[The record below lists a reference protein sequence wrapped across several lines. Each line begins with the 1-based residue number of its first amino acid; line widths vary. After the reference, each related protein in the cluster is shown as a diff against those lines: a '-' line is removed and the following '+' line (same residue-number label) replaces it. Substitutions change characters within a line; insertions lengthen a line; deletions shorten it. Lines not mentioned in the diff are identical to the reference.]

1 MLLPAIRLFKKPET
15 VFMLKWIVAC
25 LCLLTLTSGI
35 FAQSPQIFR
44 GKLLSKKT
52 GEPVSFASIHVQE
65 TDSWTSSDIL
75 GFFSVK
81 LSNIPFFTIEVH
93 CLGFETYIE
102 KFESALLSESNFEI
116 IMIPVSYDMEE
127 IIVISKNDNGL
138 ITSSVIGNAAIEH
151 VQPTSLADV
160 LQLLPGNLSTN
171 PDLRS
176 AQRISIREIGDDAN
190 SAMGTAIM
198 VDGAPVSNDANL
210 QTFATS
216 KSDDNFSTAAGSGID
231 LRQIATDQIESV
243 EVIRGVPSVIYGDLT
258 SGAVLI
264 KTKSGHTPFEIKLK
278 TDPKIKQLTFGK
290 GVILKSIRSNVNF
303 NFDYL
308 QSFDDIRSKYQGFNR
323 LTSEIG
329 FSKLFGPQSN
339 PFTFNS
345 KLSFYETIDDF
356 KTDPDAMVSN
366 ERILTKDRGLRFNMY
381 GKWSPKRKLL
391 TSLDY
396 SFSVSYAHQTSSE
409 DKYRSTSGIQMIS
422 ISLTEG
428 ENFGI
433 FLPSEQFTSYTIDG
447 KPVTVFGQVTGNKF
461 FNLKKGAT
469 NKILYGFDYRLNT
482 NYGEG
487 QVYDITNPPFISTY
501 TARPRK
507 FKDIPALQNYSV
519 YLEDKLFLTLGKT
532 FLDVQA
538 GFRLNNF
545 QSSGVYK
552 SDLGFFV
559 EPRFNAQY
567 TFLSKKNN
575 SVFDKMAIAFG
586 VGKTFKAPPLLYLYP
601 DKAYFDLG
609 ALSYY
614 AGDPLINTSVINT
627 RIYETSNPQLQ
638 PSENIKMEAS
648 LVFRIEKMNGI
659 VTAFKE
665 NLTNGFD
672 FASNYQ
678 FISYNKYIS
687 DGITA
692 GIKPDPKLLPISP
705 STVPVSFR
713 MPANNQESMK
723 SGVEFSFDF
732 GKINSLYTSFSL
744 DGAWLRT
751 KRINSTVPYQYHPSS
766 TNATPYLYF
775 GIYPAG
781 ESKISERLNTNL
793 RMVTHVPRLRLIL
806 STTLQMLWYDSYYFP
821 EYDEAPMHLVYA
833 DGSTKVFTPEMRT
846 NPDFIR
852 FVDQKNPNYYLKEVM
867 PPLLLPNFRLSK
879 EIYDKMKLSF
889 YVNNVV
895 NYRPQYEYKRA
906 GSFVRRNPS
915 VYFGAEL
922 KVML

>member
-1 MLLPAIRLFKKPET
+1 
-15 VFMLKWIVAC
+15 MLKRIVAC
-25 LCLLTLTSGI
+25 LYLFTLASGI
-35 FAQSPQIFR
+35 FAQSPQVIR
-44 GKLLSKKT
+44 GKLISKKT
-52 GEPVSFASIHVQE
+52 GEPVSFASIYIQE
-65 TDSWTSSDIL
+65 TDSWTSSDEL
-75 GFFSVK
+75 GFFFVK
-81 LSNIPFFTIEVH
+81 LFNIPFFTIEVQ
-93 CLGFETYIE
+93 CLGFETHS
-102 KFESALLSESNFEI
+102 KRFESSLLSESNFEI
-116 IMIPVSYDMEE
+116 NLIPISYDMDE
-127 IIVISKNDNGL
+127 ITVLSKNDNGL
-138 ITSSVIGNAAIEH
+138 GTSSIIGNAAIEH

-160 LQLLPGNLSTN
+160 MQLLPGNISAN

-176 AQRISIREIGDDAN
+176 AQRISIREIGADGN
-190 SAMGTAIM
+190 SAMGTAIF
-198 VDGAPVSNDANL
+198 VDGAPLSNDANL
-210 QTFATS
+210 QTYATS
-216 KSDDNFSTAAGSGID
+216 KSDNNFSTVAGSGID
-231 LRQIATDQIESV
+231 LRQISTDNIESV
-243 EVIRGVPSVIYGDLT
+243 EVIKGIPSVTFGDLT
-258 SGAVLI
+258 SGVVLI
-264 KTKSGHTPFEIKLK
+264 KTKAGYTPFEVKLK

-290 GVILKSIRSNVNF
+290 GLSLKSIRSNVNF

-308 QSFDDIRSKYQGFNR
+308 QAFDDIRSKYNGFNR
-323 LTSEIG
+323 LTAEVG
-329 FSKLFGPQSN
+329 FSKIFDPQKIPLTYHTKVSY
-339 PFTFNS
+339 
-345 KLSFYETIDDF
+345 YETIDDF
-356 KTDPDAMVSN
+356 KTDPDAMVAN
-366 ERILTKDRGLRFNMY
+366 ERIISKDRGLRFNMY
-381 GKWSPKRKLL
+381 GKWSPELKLL

-396 SFSVSYAHQTSSE
+396 SFSVSYTHQKSSE
-409 DKYRSTSGIQMIS
+409 EKYRSTSGIQAIS
-422 ISLTEG
+422 TSLTEG
-428 ENFGI
+428 ENYGI
-433 FLPSEQFTSYTIDG
+433 FLPSEQFTGYTIDG

-461 FNLKKGAT
+461 FNLKNGAT
-469 NKILYGFDYRLNT
+469 NKILYGFDYRLNA

-487 QVYDITNPPFISTY
+487 QIYDITNPPFISSY

-507 FKDIPALQNYSV
+507 YKDIPAIQNYSV

-532 FLDVQA
+532 FLDLQA

-545 QSSGVYK
+545 QSSGVFK

-567 TFLSKKNN
+567 TFLSKKNS

-609 ALSYY
+609 ALTYY

-627 RIYETSNPQLQ
+627 RIYETVNAELK
-638 PSENIKMEAS
+638 PSENLKMEAS
-648 LVFRIEKMNGI
+648 LIFRIKKVNGLI
-659 VTAFKE
+659 TFFREDLA
-665 NLTNGFD
+665 NGFD
-672 FASNYQ
+672 FASNYL
-678 FISYNKYIS
+678 FINYNRYNTENIPFGTKPN
-687 DGITA
+687 TA
-692 GIKPDPKLLPISP
+692 TLPVIP
-705 STVPVSFR
+705 TIAPVSYL
-713 MPANNQESMK
+713 MPVNNQESQK

-751 KRINSTVPYQYHPSS
+751 KRINSTVPYQYQPSS
-766 TNATPYLYF
+766 ASATPYLYF

-793 RMVTHVPRLRLIL
+793 RMVTHIPRLRLIL
-806 STTLQMLWYDSYYFP
+806 STTLQMLWYDSYYFHA
-821 EYDEAPMHLVYA
+821 YDEAPMHLVYA

-846 NPDFIR
+846 KPDFIR
-852 FVDQKNPNYYLKEVM
+852 FVNQKNPNYYLKEVM